1 MLIEEPPDCHRPV
14 VPKRQRRHGGT
25 ELDVVHELPLD
36 QILLG
41 DCVEMMRMLPTGSI
55 DCVFADP
62 PYNLQLRGELRR
74 PDDSLVD
81 GVDDDWDK
89 FTDFPAYDRFTRA
102 WLTEC
107 HRLLRT
113 GIRDRVFF
121 QGGRR

>member
-1 MLIEEPPDCHRPV
+1 MDSVL
-14 VPKRQRRHGGT
+14 
-25 ELDVVHELPLD
+25 ELPLD
-36 QILLG
+36 QILRG
-41 DCVEMMRMLPTGSI
+41 DCIDLMRMLPSGSV

-89 FTDFPAYDRFTRA
+89 FQDFATYDGFTRE

-107 HRLLRT
+107 RRLLRKDGT
-113 GIRDRVFF
+113 LSLGFARDWERTDSGV
-121 QGGRR
+121 